1 MRLVGT
7 LEHSIPGGLVSEETT
22 VHEEAVLAILDAA
35 VDGVVLID
43 HRGVIKAFNRSA
55 ERLFG
60 YAASEVLG
68 RNVGILM
75 SDTDAAQHDEHIARY
90 LASGV
95 PHIIGRGREVS
106 AQRKGGATFP
116 IFLSVGVLPE
126 GTTPRFLGFIRDLT
140 AEREAKAQ
148 QHQLRERLILVSRL
162 AMVGEI
168 AAGIAHEVNQ
178 PLAAIS
184 NYASASQRLLAASD
198 PEIGEV
204 RDALR
209 EIGTQAVRAADI
221 IRRLRRLAH
230 GPQMR
235 RERSSVNALVSEVAE
250 LARSD
255 AARQEVHFELD
266 LAEYLP
272 ALDIDSSQIQ
282 QALLNLLWNALH
294 ALDSSA
300 IPPKRVRIS
309 TRLTSD
315 RQMVE
320 IDICDNGPG
329 VSSAIVPRLFE
340 PFLTTKPEGTG
351 LGLAVSRTIAE
362 AHGGTLQYR
371 GNTSAGACFVMRLP
385 AS

>member
-1 MRLVGT
+1 MT
-7 LEHSIPGGLVSEETT
+7 TQVSEKTT
-22 VHEEAVLAILDAA
+22 VREEAVQAILAAA

-43 HRGVIKAFNRSA
+43 HRGMIKAFNRSA

-68 RNVGILM
+68 RNVALLM
-75 SDTDAAQHDEHIARY
+75 TGTDAAQHDEHIARY

-95 PHIIGRGREVS
+95 SHIIGRGREVS
-106 AQRKGGATFP
+106 AQRKGGAIFP

-126 GTTPRFLGFIRDLT
+126 GATPQFLGFIRDLSP
-140 AEREAKAQ
+140 EREARVQ
-148 QHQLRERLILVSRL
+148 QQQLRERLILASRL

-184 NYASASQRLLAASD
+184 NYASASQRLLAVSD

-204 RDALR
+204 CNALR

-230 GPQMR
+230 GPEMR
-235 RERSSVNALVSEVAE
+235 REHSSINALVSEIAE

-255 AARQEVHFELD
+255 AARHHVHFQLD
-266 LAEYLP
+266 LAADLP
-272 ALDIDSSQIQ
+272 ELDIDSNQIQ
-282 QALLNLLWNALH
+282 QALLSLLWNAVH
-294 ALDSSA
+294 ALDASA
-300 IPPKRVRIS
+300 IRPKQVRIS
-309 TRLTSD
+309 TRLTPE
-315 RQMVE
+315 RLVE

-329 VSSAIVPRLFE
+329 VSSVIVPRLFE
-340 PFLTTKPEGTG
+340 PFFTTKPDGTG
-351 LGLAVSRTIAE
+351 LGLATSRTIAE

-371 GNTSAGACFVMRLP
+371 ANSPAGACFAMRLP

>member
-1 MRLVGT
+1 MT
-7 LEHSIPGGLVSEETT
+7 TPVSKKAT
-22 VHEEAVLAILDAA
+22 VPEEAVQAILDAA

-43 HRGVIKAFNRSA
+43 HRGVIRAFNRSA

-68 RNVGILM
+68 RNVAMLM
-75 SDTDAAQHDEHIARY
+75 SGPDAAQHDEHIARY
-90 LASGV
+90 LTSGV
-95 PHIIGRGREVS
+95 PHIIGRGREVNG
-106 AQRKGGATFP
+106 QRKGGAPFP
-116 IFLSVGVLPE
+116 IFLSVGVLPG
-126 GTTPRFLGFIRDLT
+126 GTTPRFLGFIRDLRP
-140 AEREAKAQ
+140 EREAQAQ
-148 QHQLRERLILVSRL
+148 QQQLRERLLLVSRL

-198 PEIGEV
+198 PPIGEV
-204 RDALR
+204 RNALQ
-209 EIGTQAVRAADI
+209 EIGAQAVRAGEI

-230 GPQMR
+230 TPEMQ
-235 RERSSVNALVSEVAE
+235 RERSSVNALVSEIAK

-255 AARQEVHFELD
+255 AARHEVHFELA
-266 LAEYLP
+266 LAADLP

-282 QALLNLLWNALH
+282 QALLNLLWNAVQ
-294 ALDSSA
+294 AFDGSA
-300 IPPKRVRIS
+300 IHSRQVRIS

-329 VSSAIVPRLFE
+329 VPPALAPRLFE
-340 PFLTTKPEGTG
+340 PFFTTKPDGTG
-351 LGLAVSRTIAE
+351 LGLAMSRTIAE

-371 GNTSAGACFVMRLP
+371 GNVSAGACFVMRLP

>member
-1 MRLVGT
+1 M
-7 LEHSIPGGLVSEETT
+7 PEETT
-22 VHEEAVLAILDAA
+22 VHEEAVQAILDAA

-43 HRGVIKAFNRSA
+43 HSGVITAFNRGA

-75 SDTDAAQHDEHIARY
+75 SDADAIQHDGHIARY
-90 LASGV
+90 LKSGA

-106 AQRKGGATFP
+106 AQRKGGAAFP
-116 IFLSVGVLPE
+116 VFLSVGVLSN
-126 GTTPRFLGFIRDLT
+126 GATPRFLGFIRDLS
-140 AEREAKAQ
+140 AEREAQAQ
-148 QHQLRERLILVSRL
+148 QQQLRERLILVSRL

-204 RDALR
+204 RNALR

-235 RERSSVNALVSEVAE
+235 REPSSVNALVSEVAE
-250 LARSD
+250 LVRSD
-255 AARQEVHFELD
+255 AARHGVYFELD
-266 LAEYLP
+266 LGASLP
-272 ALDIDSSQIQ
+272 ALDIDGSQIQ

-294 ALDSSA
+294 ALDASM
-300 IPPKRVRIS
+300 IRPKHVRIS
-309 TRLTSD
+309 TRLAPE
-315 RQMVE
+315 RGIE
-320 IDICDNGPG
+320 IEICDNGLG
-329 VSSAIVPRLFE
+329 VSSALAPRLFE
-340 PFLTTKPEGTG
+340 PFFTTKPDGTG
-351 LGLAVSRTIAE
+351 LGLAMSRTIAE

-371 GNTSAGACFVMRLP
+371 GNITAGACFVMRLP